1 MAWIDTLTD
10 SMTGVWDGP
19 VMDGGY
25 LAMANGGVL
34 RNSYSS
40 GASQVKGASF
50 AGMQAAMA
58 GHNPYFID
66 NFNSSVNWLLVY
78 PGLHHTSVNACV
90 EVRHMFCQVLDS
102 NDTWQWVF
110 SGLPVWGKR
119 VLGSD
124 DASGTVGTQT
134 KLPGGI
140 LKIQPG
146 PAIALPSETES
157 RARGYEL
164 WPSDWD
170 GSNPA
175 IPFYGAINRTLYAQM
190 KAICFGVQVRLGLW
204 DENGVDDRA
213 SAKFVAQIGNDP
225 HANPNP
231 GWRYISDAGVVSN
244 TLGQGYPYRV
254 FDANAARWRY
264 ITSNN
269 WTWVTCVTADDLW
282 GYEADTPPP
291 WGNYSTKWP
300 YNKAASGYAITTAE
314 LNANVPLQPPG
325 DVTPEDPGGG
335 SSTPTPTTG
344 SWFAK
349 TSGGANAWNS
359 KSAANT
365 ASDKV
370 RRRRV
375 KIWE

>member
-10 SMTGVWDGP
+10 SMTGAWDGP
-19 VMDGGY
+19 VMSDTY
-25 LAMANGGVL
+25 LAMANGARL

-40 GASQVKGASF
+40 GASAVKVASF
-50 AGMQAAMA
+50 AGIDAAMT
-58 GHNPYFID
+58 GHNTYFETY
-66 NFNSSVNWLLVY
+66 FASSVNWLLVY
-78 PGLHHTSVNACV
+78 AGQGHTSVNACV
-90 EVRHMFCQVLDS
+90 EVRRAFCQVLDA
-102 NDTWQWVF
+102 DDVWRWAFT
-110 SGLPVWGKR
+110 GLPVYGKR

-124 DASGTVGTQT
+124 DASGVVGTQT
-134 KLPGGI
+134 KLNSGV

-146 PAIALPSETES
+146 PAIMLPGETS
-157 RARGYEL
+157 PGARGYEL

-175 IPFYGAINRTLYAQM
+175 VPFYGAISRSLYSEM
-190 KAICFGVQVRLGLW
+190 KAICLGVQVRLALW
-204 DENGVDDRA
+204 DSNGVDDRA
-213 SAKFVAQIGNDP
+213 SSKFVCQVGNDLF
-225 HANPNP
+225 ASPNP
-231 GWRYISDAGVVSN
+231 GYRYITDSGVVTN
-244 TLGQGYPYRV
+244 TFGAGYPYGA
-254 FDANAARWRY
+254 FDGNSARWRY

-282 GYEADTPPP
+282 GYEADLPPP

-314 LNANVPLQPPG
+314 LNANVPLEPPG
-325 DVTPEDPGGG
+325 DVTPPDPGDG
-335 SSTPTPTTG
+335 SDTPVPTIG

-349 TSGGANAWNS
+349 TSGGSNAWNTR
-359 KSAANT
+359 SAANV
-365 ASDKV
+365 AANKL